1 MLRQEMQKI
10 PICLP
15 AKGLAGRLSIVF
27 KPKIKPISSILN
39 PILRANK
46 FMYLNTKPTPEKT
59 ERHHILRIFSCR
71 TGQSSVDETEVFDNK
86 RNSPL
91 TNSKKR

>member
-1 MLRQEMQKI
+1 MINVKTGNVKKI
-10 PICLP
+10 PTCLP

-46 FMYLNTKPTPEKT
+46 FIYLNTKPTPKKT
-59 ERHHILRIFSCR
+59 ERHHILRISSCR
-71 TGQSSVDETEVFDNK
+71 TGQSFVDET
-86 RNSPL
+86 
-91 TNSKKR
+91 